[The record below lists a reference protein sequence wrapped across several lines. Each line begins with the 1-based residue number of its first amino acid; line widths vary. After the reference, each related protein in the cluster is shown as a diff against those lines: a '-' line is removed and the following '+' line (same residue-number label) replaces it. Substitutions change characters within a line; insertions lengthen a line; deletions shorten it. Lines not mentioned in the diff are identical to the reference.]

1 MSRTSQDAD
10 LVSPSQIAL
19 RVGVDLSTVG
29 NWRRR
34 HPRFPAPA
42 ERGPRGDL
50 FTWGAV
56 RQWLI
61 STGRA
66 DSIKKPSWRVA
77 LADQL
82 RSTGITD
89 TVLSLLCLWSICSKR
104 ERPKLAFADGSS
116 LIEIATKNEVALK
129 LRPGLISAALDVNR
143 EALELARAL
152 VPTIAE
158 PGIADAEPFRFALDL
173 RRTTGGRKSELEHTS
188 HPALTTLMA
197 ALTPANVESVLDPAC
212 GYGQYLAA
220 VGDTL
225 NGDAVLRGYDISQDV
240 CDTAEQLLVA
250 SHLKG
255 TVEHR
260 DSLHDSS
267 ANTDMFD
274 LVVCSP
280 PIGQRLDPDS
290 RIATSLAFEFGGAR
304 PRVADLAWIV
314 ACLNGLTPTGD
325 AFIVTSPNALT
336 RNDRGSQ
343 EIRFE
348 LLRRGSIRAIA
359 QLPAGLLSHSSLPL
373 VLVALSGSRNA
384 SQPGEVLM
392 IDGSDIAVTSSTHGD
407 RHDALVPIAEEY
419 LRWRKKPTA
428 FSPQA
433 GFSTVVPVMELL
445 KPDSSLTPQPWLY
458 AANTADLDSIKDH
471 VEATLTATQVVLN
484 KLRNVPFD
492 SDFDGTEDLESAFV
506 TLATLADSEAIEI
519 TRGEKIGIDSLQ
531 EEGPVPVL
539 TAASLP
545 KNGILAPVGF
555 LASARDDQLTRPG
568 DVILL
573 PIGPSLRA
581 VVDRRGGH
589 AAAHP
594 LVVIT
599 PNPRNP
605 SVEPYLLAAILSSE
619 FVQAQTT
626 GATTRRVDVPRI
638 SVPLLPAHQAQVLS
652 AKLEELAEVRRLAA
666 VTARQATLA
675 ENALTALVAAQ
686 RGDLGL

>member
-1 MSRTSQDAD
+1 MSPTSQDTD

-34 HPRFPAPA
+34 HPDFPTPA

-50 FTWGAV
+50 FVWGAV
-56 RQWLI
+56 RQWLT

-66 DSIKKPSWRVA
+66 ESITKPSWRVA

-89 TVLSLLCLWSICSKR
+89 TILSLLCLWSICSKR
-104 ERPKLAFADGSS
+104 ERPELAFADGQS
-116 LIEIATKNEVALK
+116 LIEIATKKEIAVK

-143 EALELARAL
+143 GAVELARAL

-158 PGIADAEPFRFALDL
+158 PGIADAEPFRLALDL

-188 HPALTTLMA
+188 HPALTTLIA
-197 ALTPANVESVLDPAC
+197 TLTPANVGSVLDPAC
-212 GYGQYLAA
+212 GYGQFLAA
-220 VGDTL
+220 VGDSL

-240 CDTAEQLLVA
+240 CNTAEKLLVA

-314 ACLNGLTPTGD
+314 ACLNRLAPTGE

-373 VLVALSGSRNA
+373 VLIALSGSRDA

-407 RHDALVPIAEEY
+407 RHDALDPIAQEY
-419 LRWRKKPTA
+419 SRWRKKPTA
-428 FSPQA
+428 FSPRA

-445 KPDSSLTPQPWLY
+445 KPDSSLIPQPWLY
-458 AANTADLDSIKDH
+458 AATTADLKSIKDH
-471 VEATLTATQVVLN
+471 VDTTLTATQVVLN
-484 KLRNVPFD
+484 KLRKVPFD
-492 SDFDGTEDLESAFV
+492 SDFDATEDLDPAFV
-506 TLATLADSEAIEI
+506 TLATLANSEAIEI
-519 TRGEKIGIDSLQ
+519 TRGEKLDIDSLQ
-531 EEGPVPVL
+531 VEGAVPVL
-539 TAASLP
+539 AAASLS
-545 KNGILAPVGF
+545 KNGILTPVGF
-555 LASARDDQLTRPG
+555 IDSAREDQLTKPG

-573 PIGPSLRA
+573 PVGPSLRA
-581 VVDRRGGH
+581 VVDKEGGN

-626 GATTRRVDVPRI
+626 GATTRRINVPRI
-638 SVPLLPAHQAQVLS
+638 SVPLLPPHQAQVVS
-652 AKLEELAEVRRLAA
+652 AKLQELAKVRLLAA
-666 VTARQATLA
+666 RTARQATRA
-675 ENALTALVAAQ
+675 ENAITAFVAAK
-686 RGDLGL
+686 RGDVDV